1 MQQCGWAFFKTIS
14 KTVNE
19 VNENKLTDT
28 EATTLD
34 GCTLKEYLTI
44 FSETPSKK
52 AEAVNDILRETN
64 LQDLKSLIVKRI
76 KLAAEI
82 IKNYSGAKQA
92 KIISLDHEI
101 EQKATGL
108 SVATFEDFNNYIVSI
123 FRASEQKIDKSIS
136 MLDFYNLESQVEREY
151 KMRQLNEAKRR

>member
-1 MQQCGWAFFKTIS
+1 VGRLFFKTIS
-14 KTVNE
+14 KTVNK

-28 EATTLD
+28 EATILD
-34 GCTLKEYLTI
+34 GCALKEYLTI

-52 AEAVNDILRETN
+52 AKTVNNILRETN
-64 LQDLKSLIVKRI
+64 LRDLKGLILKRI

-82 IKNYSGAKQA
+82 IKTYSGAKKA
-92 KIISLDHEI
+92 KIISLDYEI
-101 EQKATGL
+101 EQKASGL
-108 SVATFEDFNNYIVSI
+108 SATTFEDFNNYIVSI

-151 KMRQLNEAKRR
+151 KMRQLNEAKRK